1 MRINA
6 AFIRADLTATWMAA
20 GRSNG
25 DPMGIRLSSC
35 KWPDC
40 FHCDRPDCEY
50 NGTIKEDG
58 KYLNKLILWSKYQH
72 ACEASITA
80 RQAYENRHPEVMA
93 NEIYARI
100 VHPLPRAA
108 EKGEQDV
115 FNTGNISHMH
125 YGDNM
130 DSPVTFISGDRGI
143 LPNAEKEVSR

>member
-1 MRINA
+1 
-6 AFIRADLTATWMAA
+6 
-20 GRSNG
+20 
-25 DPMGIRLSSC
+25 MGIRLSSC

-50 NGTIKEDG
+50 TGTIKEDNR
-58 KYLNKLILWSKYQH
+58 YLTRLKLWSKYQH
-72 ACEASITA
+72 ACEASVTA

-115 FNTGNISHMH
+115 FNTGNISPMH

-130 DSPVTFISGDRGI
+130 DSPVTFISGNRGI
-143 LPNAEKEVSR
+143 LPDAEKEVSR

>member
-1 MRINA
+1 MRNSA
-6 AFIRADLTATWMAA
+6 AFIKADLTTIWTAA

-50 NGTIKEDG
+50 TGTIKEDG
-58 KYLNKLILWSKYQH
+58 KYLNRLILWSKYQH
-72 ACEASITA
+72 ACEASNAA
-80 RQAYENRHPEVMA
+80 RMAYENHHPEVVA
-93 NEIYARI
+93 NEIYARTMY
-100 VHPLPRAA
+100 PLPRAA

-130 DSPVTFISGDRGI
+130 DSPVTFISDNRGI
-143 LPNAEKEVSR
+143 LPDAEKEVSR

>member
-1 MRINA
+1 MSRK
-6 AFIRADLTATWMAA
+6 LTE
-20 GRSNG
+20 
-25 DPMGIRLSSC
+25 C

-108 EKGEQDV
+108 EKGDQDV

-130 DSPVTFISGDRGI
+130 DSPVTFISGNRGI
-143 LPNAEKEVSR
+143 LPDAEKKVSR

>member
-1 MRINA
+1 MRNSA
-6 AFIRADLTATWMAA
+6 AFTRADLTTTWMAA

-100 VHPLPRAA
+100 LHPLPKEAVL
-108 EKGEQDV
+108 DV
-115 FNTGNISHMH
+115 
-125 YGDNM
+125 DNK
-130 DSPVTFISGDRGI
+130 RE
-143 LPNAEKEVSR
+143 LEEVDE